1 MEGIYVVSNIG
12 YKVQPIWP
20 ISSLNNNK
28 KKEEKKKESK
38 KEIPT
43 KKGFDIRV

>member
-1 MEGIYVVSNIG
+1 MVSNIG

-28 KKEEKKKESK
+28 KEEKKKESK

-43 KKGFDIRV
+43 KKGFDVRV